1 MALAAAARSELR
13 RRLGRELAA
22 PARFGWPTHL
32 VFMVLFAGQSNLV
45 TSYPRTIGIYC
56 GVVVAVGLFRSW
68 CAIRVLRLTD
78 ARAERWLAGLKYSVH
93 LHSCCWGAFL
103 GFAFY
108 KVYGNHTLET
118 ALLISIGGFAAM
130 GASMFAACP
139 AVAAVYVAGQ
149 MIPNLIWA
157 AFARGQ
163 FGMLPILL
171 GFIFVAFLTGIVVI
185 QHRHS
190 VAMIETQLLLEAQG
204 EELRAAKEAAEQAS
218 TARARFVA
226 NMSHE
231 IRTPINGILG
241 SAQLLAEGPLD
252 AQHQP
257 IIHALLRSAEDLLA
271 LVDEILDFS
280 KMRAGKMR
288 LESVPFD
295 LDTLVRELMTPMVA
309 VAAAKGVKCR
319 VEIADD
325 LAESFRGDPLRIR
338 QVLRNLLSNAIKFTS
353 QGETCLTI
361 KSRRP
366 GWVSFTVAD
375 TGIGI
380 SAEKMPELFQDFA
393 QGDSST
399 TRRFGGSG
407 LGLAISKN
415 LADLMQ
421 GSLSAESELGKG
433 SRFDFEIPLP
443 ACEPPVYKPV
453 SAGIHALGAAL
464 NPMGNPADSHLPRGL
479 RVLVAEDNAINRMI
493 AERFLTGAGALVE
506 QAETGKE
513 AVALFGAHEFDVIL
527 MDCHMPEMDGFEA
540 AAAIRSQGSR
550 GSRIP
555 IIAVSASV
563 LEEDRE
569 RCLRS
574 GMGSHLAKPLRKEAL
589 FQAILAALPEP
600 VGAPPECRSGPIES
614 GASSEA
620 VEVGPQ

>member
-1 MALAAAARSELR
+1 MGFTMDARPELR
-13 RRLGRELAA
+13 RRLGRELATR
-22 PARFGWPTHL
+22 ARFGWPTHL
-32 VFMVLFAGQSNLV
+32 AFMILFAGQAHFV
-45 TSYPRTIGIYC
+45 TSYPEVIWIYC
-56 GVVVAVGLFRSW
+56 GLVVAVGLFRTW
-68 CAIRVLRLTD
+68 CAARVLKLKD
-78 ARAERWLAGLKYSVH
+78 ARVERWLANLQYSVH
-93 LHSCCWGAFL
+93 FHSCCWGAFL

-118 ALLISIGGFAAM
+118 ALLISVGGFAAM

-149 MIPNLIWA
+149 MIPDVIWA

-163 FGMLPILL
+163 LGTLPLLL
-171 GFIFVAFLTGIVVI
+171 GLIFVAFLAGIVVI

-190 VAMIETQLLLEAQG
+190 VTTIEAQMLLEMQS

-218 TARARFVA
+218 SARARFLA

-252 AQHQP
+252 AQQQP
-257 IIHALLRSAEDLLA
+257 LMHALLRSAEDLLA
-271 LVDEILDFS
+271 LVNDILDFS
-280 KMRAGKMR
+280 KIRAGKMQ
-288 LESVPFD
+288 LEFVAFELRS
-295 LDTLVRELMTPMVA
+295 LVRDVVTPMIPVA
-309 VAAAKGVKCR
+309 TAKGLNCR
-319 VEIADD
+319 VEIAAD
-325 LAESFRGDPLRIR
+325 LAEGFRGDPLRIR
-338 QVLRNLLSNAIKFTS
+338 QVLRNLVSNAIKFTAN
-353 QGETCLTI
+353 GEICLTVE
-361 KSRRP
+361 SRRP
-366 GWVSFTVAD
+366 GRVLFTVTD

-380 SAEKMPELFQDFA
+380 GVEKLPELFRDFA

-421 GSLSAESELGKG
+421 GSLRAVSELGKG
-433 SRFDFEIPLP
+433 SRFYFEIPLP
-443 ACEPPVYKPV
+443 VCEPA

-464 NPMGNPADSHLPRGL
+464 NPAGAQLPSGL

-493 AERFLTGAGALVE
+493 AERFLTGAGALVD
-506 QAETGKE
+506 QAETGEE
-513 AVALFGAHEFDVIL
+513 ALALFAAQEYDVIL

-540 AAAIRSQGSR
+540 AAAIRSQGLR

-555 IIAVSASV
+555 IIAVTAGA

-574 GMGSHLAKPLRKEAL
+574 GMASHLTKPLRKEAL
-589 FQAILAALPEP
+589 FQAILEALRGRPEDS
-600 VGAPPECRSGPIES
+600 PECRSGPIEP
-614 GASSEA
+614 AACSEPA
-620 VEVGPQ
+620 AAGPQ